1 MLEKC
6 KLALR
11 ISTDVFDDELLDL
24 IAAGI
29 ADIKHAGPRF
39 ESSYTAATQ
48 TTHADYTINDEL
60 VSRAV
65 IMYVRTYFGSP
76 ADFDRLKAAYDE
88 MKGQLRESSGYGLE
102 AL

>member
-11 ISTDVFDDELLDL
+11 ISTDVFDAELLDL

-29 ADIKHAGPRF
+29 ADLKHAGPQF
-39 ESSYTAATQ
+39 EYTATAN
-48 TTHADYTINDEL
+48 DYTIDDPL
-60 VSRAV
+60 ASRAV

>member
-11 ISTDVFDDELLDL
+11 ISTDVFDAELLDL

-29 ADIKHAGPRF
+29 ADVQHAGPQF
-39 ESSYTAATQ
+39 EYTATAN
-48 TTHADYTINDEL
+48 DYTIDDPL
-60 VSRAV
+60 ASRAV

>member
-1 MLEKC
+1 MLEKV

-11 ISTDVFDDELLDL
+11 ISTDVFNAELLDL

-29 ADIKHAGPRF
+29 ADLKHAGPQF
-39 ESSYTAATQ
+39 EYTA
-48 TTHADYTINDEL
+48 TTNDYTIADPL
-60 VSRAV
+60 ASRAV

>member
-29 ADIKHAGPRF
+29 DDIKHAGPQF
-39 ESSYTAATQ
+39 EYSYTAATQ
-48 TTHADYTINDEL
+48 TTHADYTINDKL
-60 VSRAV
+60 ASRAV
-65 IMYVRTYFGSP
+65 ITYVRMMFGSP
-76 ADFDRLKAAYDE
+76 ADYDRLKASYDE
-88 MKGQLRESSGYGLE
+88 QKGQLRESSDYGME

>member
-11 ISTDVFDDELLDL
+11 ISTDVFDAELLDL

-29 ADIKHAGPRF
+29 ADVQHAGPQF
-39 ESSYTAATQ
+39 EYTA
-48 TTHADYTINDEL
+48 TTNDYTIEDPL
-60 VSRAV
+60 ASRAV